1 MRGLIVLQCRCIVSN
16 IWILMPPLRKKTKVG
31 ATPKKRPTVTP
42 KKIIVARPRRKI
54 AKKSEKKTGPVLT
67 FERFEENP
75 IIIPNP
81 KNHWE
86 SKATFNPAALLID
99 GKVHLLYRAIGDN
112 DMSVLGYAGSSN
124 GFDIDE
130 QLPYPAYVQDGRNNS
145 GRRSKNV
152 LPLSYCSGGGWNG
165 GCEDPRLTEIGD
177 VVYLLYT
184 AFDGWGS
191 IRIAL
196 SSIALE
202 DFRQKKWNWMK
213 TVFISPSGEIHKNW
227 ILFPEK
233 INGRF
238 AILHSISPNVLVDY
252 FDSLDEFSE
261 KTFIRSYYSGK
272 SGREDEWYNWVR
284 GAGPTPIKTKHGWLV
299 LYHAMDNS
307 DPNKYKLGAM
317 LLDLEDP
324 TKVLYRTKAPLLEP
338 SECYENEGFKAG
350 VVYCCGAVVNEGR
363 LLIYYGGADTVTCV
377 ASIDL
382 DEFLN
387 ELIATGKPT
396 IKKKS
401 TIKRKTK

>member
-1 MRGLIVLQCRCIVSN
+1 MAPVI
-16 IWILMPPLRKKTKVG
+16 RKKTKVG
-31 ATPKKRPTVTP
+31 TKPGKRLTVTR
-42 KKIIVARPRRKI
+42 KKITGARSQKRVTKKS
-54 AKKSEKKTGPVLT
+54 AKKAGPVLT

-75 IIIPNP
+75 IIVPNP
-81 KNHWE
+81 NNHWE

-112 DMSVLGYAGSSN
+112 DMSVLGYAGSGN

-130 QLPYPAYVQDGRNNS
+130 QLPHPAYMQRDKNAPVRN
-145 GRRSKNV
+145 GKDM
-152 LPLSYCSGGGWNG
+152 LPISYCSGGGWNG
-165 GCEDPRLTEIGD
+165 GCEDPRLTVLGD
-177 VVYLLYT
+177 TVYLLYT

-196 SSIALE
+196 SSIALQ
-202 DFRQKKWNWMK
+202 DFREKKWNWLK
-213 TVFISPSGEIHKNW
+213 TVFISPPGEIHKNW
-227 ILFPEK
+227 VLFPEK
-233 INGRF
+233 INGKF
-238 AILHSISPNVLVDY
+238 AILHSVSPNVLVDY
-252 FDSLDEFSE
+252 FDSLDEFNE
-261 KTFIRSYYSGK
+261 RTFIRSYYSGK
-272 SGREDEWYNWVR
+272 SGREDEWDNWVR

-317 LLDLEDP
+317 LLDLSDP

-396 IKKKS
+396 VRKKS
-401 TIKRKTK
+401 TIKRKIK